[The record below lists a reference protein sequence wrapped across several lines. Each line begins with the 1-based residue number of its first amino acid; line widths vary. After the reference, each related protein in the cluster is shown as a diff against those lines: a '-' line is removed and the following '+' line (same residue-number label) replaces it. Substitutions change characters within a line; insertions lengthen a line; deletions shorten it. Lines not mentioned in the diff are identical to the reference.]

1 MFSRG
6 SKGVPVGK
14 IMGIP
19 ISLDYSW
26 FAIVALLTWSLG
38 GNYFPNRLDGY
49 SDVVYYGLGLVSSV
63 LLFASVFAHEVG
75 HSVAALWYD
84 VPVKRIRLT
93 FLGGLAELG
102 KESSRPIVEFV
113 IAIAGPAVSLL
124 SAGVF
129 FLANMILG
137 NSPLMA
143 NMALFEPISAVLWYL
158 AILNGLLTLFNLI
171 PGFPL
176 DGGRVLRAILWA
188 VTGDQRRGTIIA
200 ANVGRLVAF
209 GFIGLGIVEI
219 VMGSTASGL
228 WTIFIGMF
236 LNSAA
241 TSQIQYQR
249 VRSLLLE
256 YSVDQAMRRDFV
268 YIPATIT
275 LEQIASN
282 AIYGL
287 GRRTFLVRRGEQPI
301 GYLTMKEFEQVD
313 RGRWA
318 YTTTEQAMRPFAADA
333 FVTPD
338 TVLWNALRMM
348 DVNELNQL
356 PVVTDNGFS
365 GLIRRED
372 VLRFAQFA
380 QSMGAR
386 TASA

>member
-6 SKGVPVGK
+6 NKGVPVGK
-14 IMGIP
+14 FMGIP

-38 GNYFPNRLDGY
+38 NNYFPNRLPGY
-49 SDVVYYGLGLVSSV
+49 SDELYYGLGLISSV

-75 HSVAALWYD
+75 HSVAALYYN

-102 KESSRPIVEFV
+102 KESPKPIVEFV

-129 FLANMILG
+129 FLANALLVR
-137 NSPLMA
+137 SPLME
-143 NMALFEPISAVLWYL
+143 NMLILEPITTVFAYL
-158 AILNGLLTLFNLI
+158 ALVNGLLTAFNLI

-188 VTGDQRRGTIIA
+188 VTGDQRRGTVIA

-209 GFIGLGIVEI
+209 GFIGLGVFEI
-219 VMGSTASGL
+219 VVGSTASGL
-228 WTIFIGMF
+228 WTIFIGLF

-241 TSQIQYQR
+241 SAQIQYQKLR
-249 VRSLLLE
+249 VLLSE
-256 YSVDQAMRRDFV
+256 YSVDQAMRRDFAF
-268 YIPATIT
+268 IPANVT

-282 AIYGL
+282 PIYGL
-287 GRRTFLVRRGEQPI
+287 GRRTFLVRREQTPI
-301 GYLTMKEFEQVD
+301 GYLTMQEFRAVSRD
-313 RGRWA
+313 MWLT
-318 YTTTEQAMRPFAADA
+318 TTTEQAMRPFTADA
-333 FVTPD
+333 VVTPD
-338 TVLWNALRMM
+338 TVLWNALRLM

-356 PVVTDNGFS
+356 PVVNDAGLL

-380 QSMGAR
+380 QSSPA
-386 TASA
+386 TA